1 MTRQASH
8 IDQPAALESEAE
20 LMRSA
25 LSGALT
31 RRELIRR
38 GRGAGLGLAAVAAL
52 VLARRDADAKGAVI
66 PSNCLRVCCDGTCD
80 SWKMCWKCVQWPKPT
95 TNATLSEAP

>member
-1 MTRQASH
+1 MKRQASPSE
-8 IDQPAALESEAE
+8 QTAAAESEAE

-31 RRELIRR
+31 RRELMRR
-38 GRGAGLGLAAVAAL
+38 GRGAGLGMAAIAAL
-52 VLARRDADAKGAVI
+52 VLARRDADAKGSI
-66 PSNCLRVCCDGTCD
+66 PPNCIRVCCDGTCD

-95 TNATLSEAP
+95 TNATLIDAS